1 MILISHDWLKD
12 FVDLPESPEEAAEL
26 LVMLGMEVESTTWY
40 EAPLDRVEVVR
51 VIQTQPHPNAD
62 RLKLCTVQTSRGE
75 LPVVCGAP
83 NVREGIK
90 AAWAP
95 PGLILPG
102 GLQVGVVKIRK
113 QESHGMLCSEM
124 ELGLTKESDGIIEM
138 DPSHEVGRPV
148 GDYLPATDAVFELEI
163 TINRPDL
170 MSHYGIARDL
180 AAKLRRPL
188 RRPIPR
194 FVESDRPTSKRIK
207 VSIND
212 PDLGPR
218 YCARVVEGVTIGST
232 PIRLRQRLERCGIRA
247 ISNVVDVTNYV
258 MLEYGHPLHA
268 FDVRIVT
275 GNEIVVQRAGSG
287 EKFVTLD
294 EQEHA
299 LNSEMLLIRDAARG
313 VALAGIMGGLN
324 SEIRDDTRDVL
335 IECAY
340 FNPISIRKTSKQLN
354 LTTESSRRFERGM
367 DPEAPPWVIDR
378 TAQLMQEIA
387 GGTILRGIVDAYPH
401 PAAPPTITLRAE
413 RVKVI
418 TSMDIPE
425 SEMAAILQGLGAVVN
440 HNEATGNASPDF
452 PPTSVGGS
460 KKGVLSVTVPS
471 WRPDLEREIDLI
483 EEVARIWGYDR
494 IVPTSKS
501 QVNLSFVPDP
511 KLQLIASLKTTCSA
525 LGFAEILTNAMVPV
539 RLCTDPSRQPCPVR
553 NPVTDEMTHLRT
565 DLLGG
570 LLETARYNR
579 NRGVKGQRLFEI
591 GNVFWMENGVL
602 REEYEMAGVIWG
614 QRNPLF
620 WQDGELASDY
630 YDMKGAVELLL
641 EKFSLDNSEFF
652 YYDSTRD
659 HPLQVDVRRNVYSVG
674 SFGIIPLD
682 LAQRFD
688 LSSEL
693 SYFRFDVE
701 RILSSLTERQRIGEL
716 PRFPSASLD
725 LSFVLNRSQSA
736 RDLVDAIC
744 QFAGEYLVGIDIF
757 DVYEG
762 ERLPANRKSI
772 AVRLEF
778 RATDR
783 TLVDQEIRE
792 FQNTI
797 VAGVEKEIGA
807 VLRS

>member
-1 MILISHDWLKD
+1 MILISYDWLKD
-12 FVDLPESPEEAAEL
+12 FVDLPESPEEVAEL

-40 EAPLDRVEVVR
+40 EAPLDRVEVVKVVR
-51 VIQTQPHPNAD
+51 AVPHPNAD
-62 RLKLCTVQTSRGE
+62 RLMLCIVETSRGE

-83 NVREGIK
+83 NVKEGMK

-102 GLQVGVVKIRK
+102 GLQVSVAKIRK
-113 QESHGMLCSEM
+113 QDSHGMLCSEM
-124 ELGLTKESDGIIEM
+124 ELGLTKESEGIIEM

-148 GDYLPATDAVFELEI
+148 ADFLPATDAVFDLEI

-180 AAKLRRPL
+180 AAKLKRPL
-188 RRPIPR
+188 RRPIPG
-194 FVESDRPTSKRIK
+194 FTESDRPTSERIK
-207 VSIND
+207 VSIKD

-218 YCARVVEGVTIGST
+218 YCARVVEGVAIGSS
-232 PIRLRQRLERCGIRA
+232 PIRVRQRLERCGVRA

-268 FDVRIVT
+268 FDFRFIE
-275 GNEIVVQRAGSG
+275 GNEIVVQRARSG

-294 EQEHA
+294 EQEHV

-313 VALAGIMGGLN
+313 VALAGIMGGLS
-324 SEIRDDTRDVL
+324 SEIRGDTRDVL

-340 FNPISIRKTSKQLN
+340 FNPVSVRKTSKKLN

-378 TAQLMQEIA
+378 TAQLMQEL
-387 GGTILRGIVDAYPH
+387 GGGAILRGTVDAYPH
-401 PAAPPTITLRAE
+401 PIAPPRIALRPE

-418 TSMDIPE
+418 TSMEIPG
-425 SEMAAILQGLGAVVN
+425 SEIEAILQGLGAAVSL
-440 HNEATGNASPDF
+440 NEVTGNTSPNF
-452 PPTSVGGS
+452 PPTPVEGNIR
-460 KKGVLSVTVPS
+460 GVLTVAVPS
-471 WRPDLEREIDLI
+471 WRPDLEREIDLV

-494 IVPTSKS
+494 IVPKTKS
-501 QVNLSFVPDP
+501 QVNLAFVPDP
-511 KLQLIASLKTTCSA
+511 KLQLIASLKTACSA
-525 LGFAEILTNAMVPV
+525 LGFSEILTNAMVPE
-539 RLCTDPSRQPCPVR
+539 RLCTDPSCQPCAVK
-553 NPVTDEMTHLRT
+553 NPVTDEMTYLRT

-570 LLETARYNR
+570 LLETIRYNR
-579 NRGVKGQRLFEI
+579 NRGAKGQRLFEI
-591 GNVFWMENGVL
+591 GKVFWMENGVL
-602 REEYEMAGVIWG
+602 REEYEMAGAIWG
-614 QRNPLF
+614 FRSPLF
-620 WQDGELASDY
+620 WQDGEVASDF
-630 YDMKGAVELLL
+630 YDVKGAVESLL

-674 SFGIIPLD
+674 SFGIIPPN

-688 LSSEL
+688 LSSQAL
-693 SYFRFDVE
+693 YFRFDVE

-716 PRFPSASLD
+716 PRFPSAYLD

-736 RDLVDAIC
+736 RDLVDAIG
-744 QFAGEYLVGIDIF
+744 QFGGEYLVGIDVF

-762 ERLPANRKSI
+762 DRLPANRKSI

-778 RATDR
+778 RSPDR
-783 TLVDQEIRE
+783 TLVDQEIRD

-807 VLRS
+807 ILRS